1 MLYYYHY
8 FIIFIFIFLKT
19 FDIKDPKGKKLR
31 LKTAEWPVV
40 RAVDWEGIMQKHR
53 LELKTLNR
61 QRDSFKKEQ
70 NLSVIGWNMR
80 DSATYRSLG
89 KSNVAELNG
98 PSFFQLTKAE
108 KITVLS
114 EIGVF

>member
-1 MLYYYHY
+1 
-8 FIIFIFIFLKT
+8 
-19 FDIKDPKGKKLR
+19 
-31 LKTAEWPVV
+31 
-40 RAVDWEGIMQKHR
+40 
-53 LELKTLNR
+53 
-61 QRDSFKKEQ
+61 
-70 NLSVIGWNMR
+70 MR

-114 EIGVF
+114 EIGVL